1 MSTTKSSGSGAKGP
15 SDSSSGAN
23 KKGKSKGF
31 IESSDFKP
39 GWLETGPLP
48 PLPPPPISDTP
59 DDSQS
64 VAEELAALQ
73 EALQRYY
80 GTSSTD
86 EAQPTEPASAPATD
100 GATLESDTSEPMA
113 EVVIASERHEPI
125 VHEPVAFQ
133 PASEDIPIDTPP
145 AAPPADDAPA
155 TTPPDPLAPPA
166 WILAIA
172 PATDTPQ
179 PAAPP
184 TDDAPAIAPP
194 DPSLATPA
202 WVLGIAP
209 PTEGAPSAALPV
221 PETAV
226 AATPA
231 FETEPDVPDDVT
243 PPAPPLPL
251 PEIPAPETIFY
262 FTEPPTEQE
271 AAPVAIGD
279 VPPPSLDEPVAQP
292 ARRSRRERRTERP
305 IRRRSRLSTA
315 LLALSLLLLAAAAVI
330 YFVNPFTRLALG
342 LASLARPVASPSVA
356 PPNAADGDWCLQ
368 GSFPSGD
375 AQPQLQDDGAQ
386 GDLVANDRVY
396 SLEYAIPRPGN
407 YLWQIVGCDD
417 PTRTFPAA
425 MAWLTTSEPNQA
437 VTFVFDSN
445 ERADRLFFPIP
456 YVVSA
461 VDGVEEYHVVGSF
474 QEWIADDASG
484 RLEPISSGLYQQ
496 VRRIA
501 RSGSYEAYV
510 IAGNEEQ
517 AIDAYG
523 RTTEPIPFAFDTEQN
538 GEYVVFL
545 VDVDRGRAS
554 VMYDMPPLVTRLAFG
569 GGNRLLSLALVGL
582 AGLLVLFLLLREMT
596 LRNERLWMETG
607 CPRCREQELMR
618 ISRRTT
624 DRLLHLLGIP
634 AYRYRC
640 RNCTWEG
647 TRLSEAGRSI
657 SPGASITRIEGLR

>member
-1 MSTTKSSGSGAKGP
+1 MSNSKSPDSGAKKP
-15 SDSSSGAN
+15 PDASSGAN

-31 IESSDFKP
+31 IESSGFKP

-48 PLPPPPISDTP
+48 PLPPPHASAEPE
-59 DDSQS
+59 DSQS

-80 GTSSTD
+80 G
-86 EAQPTEPASAPATD
+86 A
-100 GATLESDTSEPMA
+100 
-113 EVVIASERHEPI
+113 
-125 VHEPVAFQ
+125 
-133 PASEDIPIDTPP
+133 
-145 AAPPADDAPA
+145 PADDAPA
-155 TTPPDPLAPPA
+155 TEPDDAPAADAPAADAATAGVVELAPESVVAPERDEPVMPEPALFESAVEEATTDAPPPVDAPVETPPDLALAPPD

-172 PATDTPQ
+172 PPRES
-179 PAAPP
+179 AP
-184 TDDAPAIAPP
+184 
-194 DPSLATPA
+194 
-202 WVLGIAP
+202 G
-209 PTEGAPSAALPV
+209 
-221 PETAV
+221 
-226 AATPA
+226 
-231 FETEPDVPDDVT
+231 VT
-243 PPAPPLPL
+243 L
-251 PEIPAPETIFY
+251 PAPETIAAAPPVFETPAESPDSATLTVAAPPPPDPVAQSIS
-262 FTEPPTEQE
+262 FSTEPPANE
-271 AAPVAIGD
+271 AESVGEATAESPPVVPEAEAPLAT
-279 VPPPSLDEPVAQP
+279 PSRR
-292 ARRSRRERRTERP
+292 ARRQRQAKRP
-305 IRRRSRLSTA
+305 IRRPSRLSTT

-356 PPNAADGDWCLQ
+356 PPNAADGDWCLA
-368 GSFPSGD
+368 GSFPTGD
-375 AQPQLQDDGAQ
+375 TPPRLQDGGQQ
-386 GDLVANDRVY
+386 GDLVANDEVY

-407 YLWQIVGCDD
+407 YRWQIVGCDD

-425 MAWLTTSEPNQA
+425 MAWLSTTKPNQL
-437 VTFVFDSN
+437 VTFIFDSN

-461 VDGVEEYHVVGSF
+461 VDGVEEYYITGSF
-474 QEWIADDASG
+474 QDWIADDASG

-501 RSGSYEAYV
+501 RSGSYETYV

-554 VMYDMPPLVTRLAFG
+554 VMYDMPPLVTQLAFG
-569 GGNRLLSLALVGL
+569 GGHQLLSLALAGL
-582 AGLLVLFLLLREMT
+582 AGLLLLFLLLRELA

-618 ISRRTT
+618 ISRRTS
-624 DRLLHLLGIP
+624 DRLLHLLSIP

-657 SPGASITRIEGLR
+657 SPGATIARIEGSR

>member
-1 MSTTKSSGSGAKGP
+1 MSSNKPPGSGANKP
-15 SDSSSGAN
+15 PDSSSGAN

-31 IESSDFKP
+31 IESSGFKP

-48 PLPPPPISDTP
+48 PLPPPPTSATP
-59 DDSQS
+59 EDSQS

-80 GTSSTD
+80 GTPTADD
-86 EAQPTEPASAPATD
+86 EPLPVAPDDIETMVAEAPTAAEPLVHESEALSVEPEDSAPA
-100 GATLESDTSEPMA
+100 
-113 EVVIASERHEPI
+113 AS
-125 VHEPVAFQ
+125 PVA
-133 PASEDIPIDTPP
+133 ASADEVSAAEPP
-145 AAPPADDAPA
+145 AALDPA
-155 TTPPDPLAPPA
+155 LAPPA

-172 PATDTPQ
+172 PPAESAPGV
-179 PAAPP
+179 AAP
-184 TDDAPAIAPP
+184 
-194 DPSLATPA
+194 
-202 WVLGIAP
+202 
-209 PTEGAPSAALPV
+209 
-221 PETAV
+221 
-226 AATPA
+226 
-231 FETEPDVPDDVT
+231 
-243 PPAPPLPL
+243 
-251 PEIPAPETIFY
+251 PAPETAATAPPAFAIETPLAD
-262 FTEPPTEQE
+262 TEPQPDSPLTPAEE
-271 AAPVAIGD
+271 APPEIASYFAEPPSDGDTITLLAAADALQPAADTPNTAEAPVA
-279 VPPPSLDEPVAQP
+279 PTAKRQ
-292 ARRSRRERRTERP
+292 RRPRREQSERRAERP

-315 LLALSLLLLAAAAVI
+315 LLAISLLLLAAAATV

-342 LASLARPVASPSVA
+342 LASLARPVASPGVT
-356 PPNAADGDWCLQ
+356 PPGAAEDNWCLQ
-368 GSFPSGD
+368 GNFPTGD
-375 AQPQLQDDGAQ
+375 ALPRLQDGGAQ
-386 GDLVANDRVY
+386 GDLVANDQVF

-407 YLWQIVGCDD
+407 YRWQVVDCND
-417 PTRTFPAA
+417 PTRAFPAA
-425 MAWLTTSEPNQA
+425 TAWLTTVESNQP
-437 VTFVFDSN
+437 VTFIFDSN

-461 VDGVEEYHVVGSF
+461 VDGVEEYHVIGSF
-474 QEWIADDASG
+474 QDWIADDASG
-484 RLEPISSGLYQQ
+484 RLEPLSSGLYQQ

-545 VDVDRGRAS
+545 IDVDRGRAS

-569 GGNRLLSLALVGL
+569 GGHRLLSLALAGL
-582 AGLLVLFLLLREMT
+582 AGLLLLFLLLREMA

-618 ISRRTT
+618 ISRRTS

-657 SPGASITRIEGLR
+657 SPGASIARIEGLR

>member
-1 MSTTKSSGSGAKGP
+1 MSTTKSPGSGAKDP
-15 SDSSSGAN
+15 SDSSSGGN

-31 IESSDFKP
+31 IESSGFRP

-48 PLPPPPISDTP
+48 PLPPPPASATP
-59 DDSQS
+59 EDSQS

-80 GTSSTD
+80 GSPADEEASTD
-86 EAQPTEPASAPATD
+86 PVDIPASDVTPPDTD
-100 GATLESDTSEPMA
+100 ESEPVA
-113 EVVIASERHEPI
+113 AGEQQEPV
-125 VHEPVAFQ
+125 VHEPVTFQ
-133 PASEDIPIDTPP
+133 PTPEDTPIDT
-145 AAPPADDAPA
+145 APPVADV
-155 TTPPDPLAPPA
+155 PPIAALAPPD
-166 WILAIA
+166 WILAITTPPESA
-172 PATDTPQ
+172 PIPM
-179 PAAPP
+179 PP
-184 TDDAPAIAPP
+184 TLETVEIEPPVIERDLELADSDD
-194 DPSLATPA
+194 
-202 WVLGIAP
+202 
-209 PTEGAPSAALPV
+209 
-221 PETAV
+221 
-226 AATPA
+226 
-231 FETEPDVPDDVT
+231 EP
-243 PPAPPLPL
+243 PPLPL
-251 PEIPAPETIFY
+251 PEMSAPESVSF
-262 FTEPPTEQE
+262 FTEPPIDE
-271 AAPVAIGD
+271 ADATPEAVADALPVAPD
-279 VPPPSLDEPVAQP
+279 APA
-292 ARRSRRERRTERP
+292 ARRARRLRREPRTQRP
-305 IRRRSRLSTA
+305 IRRRNRLSTA

-342 LASLARPVASPSVA
+342 FASLARPVASPSVA
-356 PPNAADGDWCLQ
+356 PPNAADGAWCLQ
-368 GSFPSGD
+368 GSFPTGD
-375 AQPQLQDDGAQ
+375 ALPQLQDDGVQ
-386 GDLVANDRVY
+386 GDLVADDRVY
-396 SLEYAIPRPGN
+396 SLEYAIARPGN
-407 YLWQIVGCDD
+407 YRWQVVGCDE

-425 MAWLTTSEPNQA
+425 MAWLTTSEPNQL
-437 VTFVFDSN
+437 VTFIFDST

-474 QEWIADDASG
+474 QDWIADDASG

-501 RSGSYEAYV
+501 RSGSYETYV
-510 IAGNEEQ
+510 IAGDEEQ

-523 RTTEPIPFAFDTEQN
+523 RTTEPIPFAFDTERN

-569 GGNRLLSLALVGL
+569 GGHRLLSLALAGL
-582 AGLLVLFLLLREMT
+582 AGLLLLLLLLRELA

-618 ISRRTT
+618 ITRRTS
-624 DRLLHLLGIP
+624 DRLLHLFGIP

>member
-1 MSTTKSSGSGAKGP
+1 MSTTKSSGSGSKNP
-15 SDSSSGAN
+15 SDSSSGANN

-31 IESSDFKP
+31 IESSGFKP

-48 PLPPPPISDTP
+48 PLPPPASATP
-59 DDSQS
+59 EDSQS

-80 GTSSTD
+80 GS
-86 EAQPTEPASAPATD
+86 
-100 GATLESDTSEPMA
+100 
-113 EVVIASERHEPI
+113 
-125 VHEPVAFQ
+125 
-133 PASEDIPIDTPP
+133 
-145 AAPPADDAPA
+145 PPADDVPPLEPESIPLDDAATAETTQPVADPVAAELDEPLVHEPA
-155 TTPPDPLAPPA
+155 AFQAMSEDTTTDTLPAETPPTAGAPTDAPPAPPAPPA

-172 PATDTPQ
+172 P
-179 PAAPP
+179 PA
-184 TDDAPAIAPP
+184 
-194 DPSLATPA
+194 
-202 WVLGIAP
+202 
-209 PTEGAPSAALPV
+209 EGAPSAAP
-221 PETAV
+221 
-226 AATPA
+226 
-231 FETEPDVPDDVT
+231 
-243 PPAPPLPL
+243 
-251 PEIPAPETIFY
+251 PAPETTVPHPPAFEMDTELPDSVSEPTLPLDEMPVEVISFVA
-262 FTEPPTEQE
+262 EPPAM
-271 AAPVAIGD
+271 AADVAPAAGAEE
-279 VPPPSLDEPVAQP
+279 PAPSPDAPAVRP
-292 ARRSRRERRTERP
+292 ARRPRRERRERRTERP

-315 LLALSLLLLAAAAVI
+315 LLAISLLLLAAAAVI

-356 PPNAADGDWCLQ
+356 PPTAADGDWCLQ
-368 GSFPSGD
+368 GSFPIGD
-375 AQPQLQDDGAQ
+375 AQPQLQDGGEQ

-396 SLEYAIPRPGN
+396 SLEYIIPRPGN
-407 YLWQIVGCDD
+407 YRWQIVGCDD

-425 MAWLTTSEPNQA
+425 MAWLATHEANQP
-437 VTFVFDSN
+437 VTFIFDSN

-461 VDGVEEYHVVGSF
+461 VDGVEEYHVIGSF

-484 RLEPISSGLYQQ
+484 RLEPIASGLYQQ

-501 RSGSYEAYV
+501 RSGSYETYV
-510 IAGNEEQ
+510 IAGNEQQ

-554 VMYDMPPLVTRLAFG
+554 VMYDMPPLVTQLAFG
-569 GGNRLLSLALVGL
+569 GGNQLLSLILVGL
-582 AGLLVLFLLLREMT
+582 AGLLLLFLLLREMA

-618 ISRRTT
+618 ISRRGS
-624 DRLLHLLGIP
+624 DRLLHLVGIP

-657 SPGASITRIEGLR
+657 SPGASIARIEGLR

>member
-15 SDSSSGAN
+15 SDSSAGAN

-48 PLPPPPISDTP
+48 PLPPPPASDAP
-59 DDSQS
+59 EENQS

-80 GTSSTD
+80 GAPSTD
-86 EAQPTEPASAPATD
+86 EAQPTEPATD
-100 GATLESDTSEPMA
+100 GATAEPDTSEPEA
-113 EVVIASERHEPI
+113 EVVITAERHEPI

-133 PASEDIPIDTPP
+133 PSSDDMPIDTPQP
-145 AAPPADDAPA
+145 AAPPTGDTPVIA
-155 TTPPDPLAPPA
+155 PPDPLAPPA

-172 PATDTPQ
+172 PPTDTPQ

-184 TDDAPAIAPP
+184 TDDALAITPP

-202 WVLGIAP
+202 SIQAIAP
-209 PTEGAPSAALPV
+209 PTEGAPSAALPA

-226 AATPA
+226 AAPPA
-231 FETEPDVPDDVT
+231 FETDPDVPDDVA
-243 PPAPPLPL
+243 PPVPPLPL
-251 PEIPAPETIFY
+251 PEIAALETVFY

-271 AAPVAIGD
+271 ALPVAVDD

-292 ARRSRRERRTERP
+292 ARRSRRERRAERP
-305 IRRRSRLSTA
+305 VRRRSRLSTA

-368 GSFPSGD
+368 GSFPTGD
-375 AQPQLQDDGAQ
+375 AQPQLQDDGGQ

-417 PTRTFPAA
+417 PARTFPAA
-425 MAWLTTSEPNQA
+425 MAWLTTSEPNQP

-510 IAGNEEQ
+510 IAGNAEQ

-582 AGLLVLFLLLREMT
+582 AGLLLLFLLLREMA

-618 ISRRTT
+618 ITRRTS